1 MIPYRL
7 RALYGAVAGL
17 LAAGAHAQSLK
28 LIPMP
33 RELHAAADR
42 QLLAGLRIQCAGC
55 TPEDQFTADDLRQT
69 LSLRGVPSAA
79 TAGASTV
86 ELVRSSGDKLPA
98 GFDEAMRAEGY
109 RIESSATGIVITAAT
124 AEGLFYGAQT
134 AKQLVETTNGHA
146 VLHAAAIRDW
156 PAMRY
161 RGLDDDLSRGPVP
174 TLDFQKRMIRT
185 LAAYKINLYSPYFEQ
200 TMQYAANPLAAPPNG
215 SMSAA
220 DARTLVAFAR
230 QYHITLIPEQ
240 EAFGHLHHTLV
251 YEQYKDLTETPHGAV
266 LAPGQP
272 GSVALIKQWFTELAA
287 LYPGPFLHIGADET
301 VDLGLGQT
309 KSDVDARG
317 LGQVYLDFMQRIV
330 TALQPLHRKLLF
342 WGDIALNSPDLV
354 KAMPQ
359 SFKDA
364 TVAVSWE
371 YNPHPEGFDKYI
383 TPFTKN
389 GYQTWVA
396 SGVNNWSR
404 VYPNYT
410 MGLANIQGFVRDG
423 QRLGADGLLNTIW
436 NDDGEGLFNQDW
448 YGILFGAAAGWQKGS
463 SSIPDFEQAYAQ
475 VFHGDATGKLN
486 QAQLE
491 IMAAHTLLRDQA
503 KTGDGSDGLF
513 WIDPWSRD
521 GVTYADKIRPFTHD
535 VRLHAERALSLIAE
549 ARAAA
554 PAAAATFTTSP
565 QPGVQSAPVYNPAN
579 AYPSAPTS
587 LRETEAIDA
596 LELGAR
602 RMDFIGLKFQ
612 LADEMRLAYADALA
626 AQGSTDKKARATV
639 AHNLGEINNAANGRL
654 EDLRDGYSL
663 LRDLYQQAWL
673 QSNRSYALRPV
684 LEHYDYTVGL
694 WLARADK
701 FKAAQRQWTDS
712 RTLPSAADLGIPP
725 VPAGLTPA
733 GLAPTGMV
741 QP

>member
-1 MIPYRL
+1 MNCFRFSVLQAAI
-7 RALYGAVAGL
+7 GGL
-17 LAAGAHAQSLK
+17 LAAVVHAQTPK

-33 RELHAAADR
+33 REVHAVSDR
-42 QLLAGLRIQCAGC
+42 PLLSGIRVLCAGC
-55 TPEDQFTADDLRQT
+55 SVEDQFTAEDLTRT
-69 LSLRGVPSAA
+69 LTQRGVPTGSGIGALSIDLIHSAG
-79 TAGASTV
+79 TS
-86 ELVRSSGDKLPA
+86 LPA
-98 GFDEAMRAEGY
+98 GFDETMRAEGY
-109 RIESSATGIVITAAT
+109 RIELSSTGLTVTAAT
-124 AEGLFYGAQT
+124 TEGLFYGAQT
-134 AKQLVETTNGHA
+134 VKQLIETNHGHA
-146 VLHAAAIRDW
+146 TLHAANIKDW

-174 TLDFQKRMIRT
+174 TLDFQKKMIRT
-185 LAAYKINLYSPYFEQ
+185 LAEYKINLYSPYFEQ
-200 TMQYAANPLAAPPNG
+200 TMQYASNPLPGFPNG

-230 QYHITLIPEQ
+230 QYHITVIPEQ

-251 YEQYKDLTETPHGAV
+251 WEQYKDLAETPHGAV

-272 GSVALIKQWFTELAA
+272 GSIDLIKQWFTELAA
-287 LYPGPFLHIGADET
+287 MYPGPFLHIGSDET

-309 KSDVDARG
+309 KADVDNRG
-317 LGQVYLDFMQRIV
+317 LGAPYLDFMQRIV
-330 TALQPLHRKLLF
+330 AALEPLHRKLLF

-383 TPFTKN
+383 SPFTRN
-389 GYQTWVA
+389 GYETWVA
-396 SGVNNWSR
+396 PGVNNWSR

-410 MGLANIQGFVRDG
+410 MGLANMQLFIRDG
-423 QRLGADGLLNTIW
+423 QRLGATGALNTIW

-448 YGILFGAAAGWQKGS
+448 YGILYGAAASWQKGT

-475 VFHGDATGKLN
+475 VFHGDSTGKLN

-491 IMAAHTLLRDQA
+491 IMAAHTLLREQA

-521 GVTYADKIRPFTHD
+521 GVTYADKIRPYTHD
-535 VRLHAERALSLIAE
+535 VRLHAERALTLIAE

-554 PAAAATFTTSP
+554 PAPATTFTTSP
-565 QPGVQSAPVYNPAN
+565 GAAPVYNPAN

-612 LADEMRLAYADALA
+612 LADEMRLSYANALA
-626 AQGSTDKKARATV
+626 AQGSTDKKVRATV
-639 AHNLGEINNAANGRL
+639 SHELGEINNAANGRI
-654 EDLRDGYSL
+654 EDLRDGYSM

-673 QSNRSYALRPV
+673 QSNRPFALRPV
-684 LEHYDYTVGL
+684 LEHYDYTVAL
-694 WLARADK
+694 WLARSDK

-712 RTLPSAADLGIPP
+712 KTLPSAVDLGIPP
-725 VPAGLTPA
+725 PS
-733 GLAPTGMV
+733 TGV
-741 QP
+741 Q

>member
-1 MIPYRL
+1 MTSFWLSVL
-7 RALYGAVAGL
+7 RRAVLGL
-17 LAAGAHAQSLK
+17 LTAGAYAQTLK
-28 LIPMP
+28 LIPLP
-33 RELHAAADR
+33 REIHAAADR
-42 QLLAGLRIQCAGC
+42 SVLAGIRVVCTGCASD
-55 TPEDQFTADDLRQT
+55 DQFTADDLMQT
-69 LSLRGVPSAA
+69 LAQRSVS
-79 TAGASTV
+79 AGAGPGALII
-86 ELVRSSGDKLPA
+86 ELVHSSGAGLPA
-98 GFDEAMRAEGY
+98 GFTEEMRAEGY
-109 RIESSATGIVITAAT
+109 RIEPSAAGLRVLGAT

-134 AKQLVETTNGHA
+134 VKQLLAITNGRA
-146 VLHAAAIRDW
+146 TLHVASIRDW
-156 PAMRY
+156 PAMHY

-174 TLDFQKRMIRT
+174 TLDFQKKMIRT
-185 LAAYKINLYSPYFEQ
+185 LAEYKINLYSPYFEQ
-200 TMQYAANPLAAPPNG
+200 TMQYTAHPLPGFPNG

-230 QYHITLIPEQ
+230 QYHVTLIPEQ

-251 YEQYKDLTETPHGAV
+251 WEQYRDLAETPHGAV

-272 GSVALIKQWFTELAA
+272 GSLTLIKQWFSELAA
-287 LYPGPFLHIGADET
+287 IYPGPFLHIGSDET

-309 KSDVDARG
+309 KADVDARG
-317 LGQVYLDFMQRIV
+317 LGAPYLEFMQRIV
-330 TALQPLHRKLLF
+330 TTLEPLHRKLLF

-383 TPFTKN
+383 APFSRN
-389 GYQTWVA
+389 GYETWVA

-448 YGILFGAAAGWQKGS
+448 YGILFGAAAGWQKGE
-463 SSIPDFEQAYAQ
+463 SSIPQFQQSYGQ
-475 VFHGDATGKLN
+475 VFHGDSTGKLN

-491 IMAAHTLLRDQA
+491 MMAAHTLLRDQA

-535 VRLHAERALSLIAE
+535 VRLHAERALALIAE

-554 PAAAATFTTSP
+554 PAPVATFTTSP
-565 QPGVQSAPVYNPAN
+565 GSAPVYNPAN

-587 LRETEAIDA
+587 LRETDAIDA

-602 RMDFIGLKFQ
+602 RLDFIGLKFQ
-612 LADEMRLAYADALA
+612 LADEMRLSYANALT
-626 AQGSTDKKARATV
+626 AQTSTDKKVRASV
-639 AHNLGEINNAANGRL
+639 SHELGEINNAANGRI
-654 EDLRDGYSL
+654 EDLRDGYSM
-663 LRDLYQQAWL
+663 LRDLYEQAWL
-673 QSNRSYALRPV
+673 QSNRPYALRPV
-684 LEHYDYTVGL
+684 LEHYDYTIGL
-694 WLARADK
+694 WLARSDK
-701 FKAAQRQWTDS
+701 FKAAQRQWSDAK
-712 RTLPSAADLGIPP
+712 TLPLASDLGIPP
-725 VPAGLTPA
+725 APAV
-733 GLAPTGMV
+733 AP
-741 QP
+741 